1 MNQINGEYINE
12 YKRLLQTTNLQKGY
26 QEFVKF
32 FRALRTFLQKEL
44 PGYTFTGNIV
54 ENSMDYSYFQFANEY
69 LKSRG
74 LKIVVAF
81 VHEDFVYQVWLS
93 GLNREI
99 QRKYFEQLTEKSH
112 PYDLTDNPSKTDY
125 ILKTDL
131 IDECNYNDVE
141 DLLKTIKESV
151 VEFLN
156 NIERLEVLN
165 N

>member
-1 MNQINGEYINE
+1 M
-12 YKRLLQTTNLQKGY
+12 
-26 QEFVKF
+26 
-32 FRALRTFLQKEL
+32 
-44 PGYTFTGNIV
+44 
-54 ENSMDYSYFQFANEY
+54 
-69 LKSRG
+69 LKT
-74 LKIVVAF
+74 
-81 VHEDFVYQVWLS
+81 VWITVIF
-93 GLNREI
+93 N
-99 QRKYFEQLTEKSH
+99 
-112 PYDLTDNPSKTDY
+112 LTDNPSKTDY